1 MQLEGSGLFGSVKRL
16 LGSGVSV
23 VSTRIELLANE
34 WEEERLRLA
43 RMLLFSMAALFFLA
57 TGMLLL
63 IALVVMVFWDEHR
76 IAAVGILS
84 LICLLAGGGM
94 IVLVNGL
101 LTRGTKLF
109 SASLAELARDRE
121 LLGERHE

>member
-16 LGSGVSV
+16 LSSGMSV
-23 VSTRIELLANE
+23 VSTRLELLANE

-43 RMLLFSMAALFFLA
+43 QMLLFSMAALFFLA

-63 IALVVMVFWDEHR
+63 IALVVMAFWDEHR
-76 IAAVGILS
+76 LAAVGILS
-84 LICLLAGGGM
+84 LLFLLAGGGM
-94 IVLVNGL
+94 VVLVNGL

-109 SASLAELARDRE
+109 SVSLAELARDRE

>member
-1 MQLEGSGLFGSVKRL
+1 MQQEASGLFGSVKRL
-16 LGSGVSV
+16 LHSGISV
-23 VSTRIELLANE
+23 ISTRLELLANE

-43 RMLLFSMAALFFLA
+43 QMLLFSMAALFFLA
-57 TGMLLL
+57 TGILLL
-63 IALVVMVFWDEHR
+63 VALIVMFFWDEHR
-76 IAAVGILS
+76 FAAVGILS
-84 LICLLAGGGM
+84 LLFLVAGGAM

>member
-1 MQLEGSGLFGSVKRL
+1 MQQESFGLLGSVKRL
-16 LGSGVSV
+16 LSSGVSV
-23 VSTRIELLANE
+23 VSTRLELLANE

-43 RMLLFSMAALFFLA
+43 QMLLFSMAALFFLA

-63 IALVVMVFWDEHR
+63 VALVVMIFWDEHR
-76 IAAVGILS
+76 LAAVGILS
-84 LICLLAGGGM
+84 LLFLLAGGGM
-94 IVLVNGL
+94 VVLVNSL

-109 SASLAELARDRE
+109 SASLEELSRDRE

>member
-43 RMLLFSMAALFFLA
+43 QMLLFSMAALFFLA
-57 TGMLLL
+57 TGILLL
-63 IALVVMVFWDEHR
+63 IALVVMAFWDEHR
-76 IAAVGILS
+76 LAAVGTLS
-84 LICLLAGGGM
+84 LLCLLAGGGM
-94 IVLVNGL
+94 VVLVNGL

>member
-43 RMLLFSMAALFFLA
+43 RMLLFSMAALIFLA

>member
-16 LGSGVSV
+16 LSSGMSV
-23 VSTRIELLANE
+23 VSTRLELLANE